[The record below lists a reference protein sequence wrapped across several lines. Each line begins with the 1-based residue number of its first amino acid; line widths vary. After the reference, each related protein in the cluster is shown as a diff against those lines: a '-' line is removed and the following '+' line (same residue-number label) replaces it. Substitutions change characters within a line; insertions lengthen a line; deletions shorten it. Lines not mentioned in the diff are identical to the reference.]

1 MKVLV
6 VTDIHA
12 YCVND
17 KIYLAEQTY
26 HIIKRYSES
35 FGNVNLFSRVVH
47 QSPKEKMI
55 DATEYI
61 DKVYGC
67 NGYADIFKPKTKAL
81 LRTIIKGSDL
91 VIGRFHSI
99 LSCMAADVARKNKIP
114 FFAELMGDAW
124 DGFWN
129 HSLFGKVI
137 APYMFLKT
145 RQAVKNADFALYV
158 TSKFLQN
165 RYPCKNESV
174 SASNVLI
181 QEAAPEILSRRLE
194 KIEGTQNF
202 EISLMTTAAVN
213 VKYKGQQYVIKA
225 IPKLNKLGIKVKYF
239 VVGGGDQQFLRSL
252 AAKYNVSDQVV
263 FTGRLALSE
272 VFDLLDKVD
281 LYIQPSLQEGLPRS
295 VIEAMS
301 RACPCIGAK
310 TAGIPEL
317 IEDKYVVKRKS
328 VGDIVDKV
336 SAFCNSSPEDKK
348 ATSERNFEEAKNYL
362 EDVLNKKRIAYYE
375 KVKSDLKGK

>member
-12 YCVND
+12 YCAND
-17 KIYLAEQTY
+17 KIYLAEQIY

-35 FGNVNLFSRVVH
+35 FGNVNLFSRVVY

-67 NGYADIFKPKTKAL
+67 NSLTDIFKPKTKAIL
-81 LRTIIKGSDL
+81 EATVKECNL
-91 VIGRFHSI
+91 VIGRLHSI
-99 LSCMAADVARKNKIP
+99 FSCLAADIARKNKVP

-129 HSLFGKVI
+129 HSLFGKII
-137 APYMFLKT
+137 APYMLFKT
-145 RQAVKNADFALYV
+145 KKVVKNADFALYV
-158 TSKFLQN
+158 TSKFLQD

-174 SASNVLI
+174 AASNVLI
-181 QEAAPEILSRRLE
+181 KETSSEILIRRIE
-194 KIEGTQNF
+194 KIEKMQTS

-213 VKYKGQQYVIKA
+213 VKYKGQQYAIKA
-225 IPKLNKLGIKVKYF
+225 IPKLNKLGIKVKYY
-239 VVGGGDQQFLRSL
+239 VVGGGSQDYLRSL
-252 AAKYNVSDQVV
+252 AEKYKVSEQVI
-263 FTGRLALSE
+263 FTGRLALDD
-272 VFDLLDKVD
+272 VFELLDDVD

-301 RACPCIGAK
+301 RACPCTGAK

-328 VGDIVDKV
+328 VNDIVEKV
-336 SAFCNSSPEDKK
+336 IDFCNSTVEDKK
-348 ATSERNFEEAKNYL
+348 ATAERNFEESKNYL
-362 EDVLNKKRIAYYE
+362 EDVLNKKRTAYYD
-375 KVKSDLKGK
+375 KVKSEINK